1 LCLGLRGPRRG
12 ACRAACA
19 DAGLDQVADD
29 LLDVAADIAD
39 LGELGGLDLDE
50 RGLGQLGQAAR

>member
-1 LCLGLRGPRRG
+1 LRPSLPRLRD
-12 ACRAACA
+12 RHF
-19 DAGLDQVADD
+19 DQIAHD

-50 RGLGQLGQAAR
+50 GRAGKLGQPAGNLRSCRCR